1 MVSDDQSIFENPY
14 SAPIMQLKTDMA
26 SAFSQT
32 KPSPEHTETPEWS
45 GAVTQSSRRVEQVNG
60 SR

>member
-1 MVSDDQSIFENPY
+1 
-14 SAPIMQLKTDMA
+14 MQLKTDMV

-32 KPSPEHTETPEWS
+32 KPSPEHADPPEWS
-45 GAVTQSSRRVEQVNG
+45 GTVTQSSRRVEQVNG